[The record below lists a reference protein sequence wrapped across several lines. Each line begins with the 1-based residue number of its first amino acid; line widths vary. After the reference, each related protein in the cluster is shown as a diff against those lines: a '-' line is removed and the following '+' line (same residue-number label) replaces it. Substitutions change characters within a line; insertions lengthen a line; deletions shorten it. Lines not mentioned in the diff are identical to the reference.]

1 MNKNCGVAEILCHIQ
16 WRIKDKY
23 KLKGIVTEVSRP
35 RVSPVSADI
44 PVGTLAVGSF
54 GADLGEGDYM
64 LDSMFSVEECNVN
77 KPFVWRKVHVVR
89 KTCLGINIQ
98 VYKWR
103 PASVY
108 IQC

>member
-54 GADLGEGDYM
+54 GADLGEGGYV
-64 LDSMFSVEECNVN
+64 LDSMFSVGSQMVGSSSSTIV
-77 KPFVWRKVHVVR
+77 F
-89 KTCLGINIQ
+89 L
-98 VYKWR
+98 
-103 PASVY
+103 
-108 IQC
+108 